1 MFVVIIY
8 LDEVVSRIDL
18 YVGIVKKY
26 FKDLIF
32 VLVLKIMFLFI
43 DVLDVIIDLF
53 KVKWKLIVN

>member
-18 YVGIVKKY
+18 YVDIVKKY